1 MINIVLV
8 GGVLLQAA
16 IIAALIVLGIH
27 QHFLARTLTTTRR
40 EQERW
45 EGEQKSHAGELES
58 RLTAQIEQLQQAYQT
73 WQASQTQR
81 IEDLAQQYEGIV
93 TQLQVE
99 HEVGRLR
106 RVEDLPVS
114 SSRNG
119 QGPPPFADWRPAR
132 LGRANLSQRDLSH
145 RYLADADLHEANLTG
160 ANFGLSDL
168 SGADLADANLSEVNL
183 TGAKLVGANLRNAI
197 LTEANLLVADL
208 EGAVLIGANLLGVR
222 NLTPQQLASA
232 IYDQTTQ
239 LDAALDLHLSA
250 KPGDK

>member
-27 QHFLARTLTTTRR
+27 QRFLARTLTTTRS

-45 EGEQKSHAGELES
+45 EGEQKSRAGELES
-58 RLTAQIEQLQQAYQT
+58 RLTAQIQQLQQACQT

-81 IEDLAQQYEGIV
+81 IEDLVQQYEEIV

-99 HEVGRLR
+99 HEVVRLR
-106 RVEDLPVS
+106 RVEDMPVS
-114 SSRNG
+114 LSGNG
-119 QGPPPFADWRPAR
+119 QRPPPFADWRPAR
-132 LGRANLSQRDLSH
+132 LGQTNLSQRDLSH
-145 RYLADADLHEANLTG
+145 RYLAGADLHEANLSG

-208 EGAVLIGANLLGVR
+208 EGALLSGANLLGVR

-239 LDAALDLHLSA
+239 LDAALDLHL
-250 KPGDK
+250 PGRPDDQ

>member
-1 MINIVLV
+1 
-8 GGVLLQAA
+8 
-16 IIAALIVLGIH
+16 
-27 QHFLARTLTTTRR
+27 
-40 EQERW
+40 
-45 EGEQKSHAGELES
+45 
-58 RLTAQIEQLQQAYQT
+58 
-73 WQASQTQR
+73 
-81 IEDLAQQYEGIV
+81 
-93 TQLQVE
+93 
-99 HEVGRLR
+99 
-106 RVEDLPVS
+106 
-114 SSRNG
+114 
-119 QGPPPFADWRPAR
+119 
-132 LGRANLSQRDLSH
+132 LSQRDLSH
-145 RYLADADLHEANLTG
+145 RYLADADLQEANLTG

-250 KPGDK
+250 RPGDK

>member
-250 KPGDK
+250 TPSDE